1 MSSPS
6 NLLFTRLSSILL
18 KISKHK
24 EIDGGPLIKAFEL
37 ICIAACKG
45 MNINRVSIWLLDPL
59 KSYISCQITCDSNGT
74 ITNEALI
81 LKEEEFPKYFKALL
95 EERTIVANNAFT
107 HPNTSEFTDNY
118 LAPLG
123 ITSLLDC
130 PIRLHGKMVGILC
143 CENTGPIKNWIQEE
157 QSFAAS
163 LAEFASRAILANER
177 NLAEEKLKA
186 LSN

>member
-6 NLLFTRLSSILL
+6 NLIFTRLSSVLL
-18 KISKHK
+18 KISKLK

-37 ICIAACKG
+37 ISVAACNG

-59 KSYISCQITCDSNGT
+59 KSYISCQVTCNSLGIIHNDT
-74 ITNEALI
+74 LVI
-81 LKEEEFPKYFKALL
+81 KEEQFPVYFKGLL

-107 HPNTSEFTDNY
+107 DPITAEFKDNY

-130 PIRLHGKMVGILC
+130 PIRLHGKMIGVLC
-143 CENTGPIKNWIQEE
+143 CENTGPIKKWLQEE

-177 NLAEEKLKA
+177 NLADEKLKA